1 MNLFFLDVDPEVAA
15 EFNCDKHV
23 VKMATEATQILYTV
37 HALVNTNS
45 DWRSTAPER
54 KHAKT
59 GTVHL

>member
-59 GTVHL
+59 GTVYL